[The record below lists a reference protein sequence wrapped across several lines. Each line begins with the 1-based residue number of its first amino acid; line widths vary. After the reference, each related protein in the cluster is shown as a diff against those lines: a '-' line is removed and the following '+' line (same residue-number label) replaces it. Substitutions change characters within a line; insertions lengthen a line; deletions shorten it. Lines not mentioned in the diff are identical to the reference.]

1 MSDSTLPS
9 IRANASDHLA
19 AALKGIAGAAP
30 VVGGA
35 IAELVGAIIPNQRL
49 DRVAR
54 FATALEERLSDL
66 EARHIQGELSDERF
80 SDLLEDA
87 LQQAARATS
96 TDRIE
101 QLAEIVSRS
110 LTADDISHGE
120 RKHLMRILSEL
131 TDIEVIW
138 LGSFLNSYIG
148 EPSEF
153 QKRHKDVL
161 QPRRAFLG
169 APQPELDK
177 STLQGSYKAHLAQLG
192 LLDRSIQLDRNK
204 QPEIDGSTGDFKVRS
219 YRITRLG
226 KLLLREIGLDE

>member
-1 MSDSTLPS
+1 MTNATLPS
-9 IRANASDHLA
+9 LKANAADHVA
-19 AALKGIAGAAP
+19 AALKGLAGVAP

-35 IAELVGAIIPNQRL
+35 IAELVSAIIPNQRI
-49 DRVAR
+49 DRVTR
-54 FATALEERLSDL
+54 FATALDERLCAL
-66 EARHIQGELSDERF
+66 EARPIRDEISDGHF

-96 TDRIE
+96 TERIE
-101 QLAEIVSRS
+101 QLAEIVSKS

-131 TDIEVIW
+131 TDVEVIW

-148 EPSEF
+148 EPSAF
-153 QKRHKDVL
+153 QKRHKNVL
-161 QPRRAFLG
+161 EPRRAFLG
-169 APQPELDK
+169 SPQPELDK
-177 STLQGSYKAHLAQLG
+177 STLQDSYKAHLAQLG

-226 KLLLREIGLDE
+226 KLLLREIGLTD